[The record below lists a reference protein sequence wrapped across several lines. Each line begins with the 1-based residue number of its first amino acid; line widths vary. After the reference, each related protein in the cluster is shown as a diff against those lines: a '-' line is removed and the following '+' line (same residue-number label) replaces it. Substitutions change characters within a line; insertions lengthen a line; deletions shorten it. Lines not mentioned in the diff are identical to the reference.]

1 MYVACVLTLALAL
14 LATPARG
21 QSEADRLAD
30 LLALARGMTV
40 AEIGAGDGDFAL
52 AVAERVGPGGRVL
65 ATELEAEK
73 RDEIR
78 AAAKQAG
85 LANVEV
91 LEPWNEPWLGPDSY
105 ALVVRKPALAP

>member
-30 LLALARGMTV
+30 LLALARGMT
-40 AEIGAGDGDFAL
+40 
-52 AVAERVGPGGRVL
+52 VAERVGPGGRVL